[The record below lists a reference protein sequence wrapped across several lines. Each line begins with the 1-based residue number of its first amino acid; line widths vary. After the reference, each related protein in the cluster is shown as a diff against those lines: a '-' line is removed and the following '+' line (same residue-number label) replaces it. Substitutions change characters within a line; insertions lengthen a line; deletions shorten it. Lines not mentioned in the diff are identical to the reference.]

1 MTKKS
6 TLFKNEKLLKVFIKN
21 VLHNMNP
28 EIEYI
33 KDKLYLKNLYSY
45 PDAFSRTGFKYGDI
59 TLKEKVFF
67 YLLEFH
73 NNPNSSMIIDT
84 INKTL
89 NEQNKHNFKSILL
102 IFGISE
108 ETIRKEFN
116 KIENNEKIY
125 IISKTIEQ
133 WVDEY
138 PVAYLESQPLD
149 RLFNHQQID
158 KMCMKDFFN
167 NNKMTIKSLNMD
179 IKKGNLSIALGAG
192 ISYDFG
198 APSWKDLIKSF
209 EEDETFISTRVSD
222 NLKKMIGS
230 TELIHAQ
237 LYKNILN
244 DDKYFSRIYSKLYGK
259 YSSESILKDKTIY
272 YVASLINRY
281 STNNNLK
288 IISYNYD
295 NFLEQYLDKYFKGQ
309 PNFEVIYDETGIT
322 ETSIPIYHVHGFLPF
337 TNDSILKGN
346 HHKIDSKYK
355 DSIKLTEDNY
365 YYLYNNPYSWQIVTQ
380 LEIFRNS
387 TCLFIGC
394 SLTDPNIR
402 RLLKLAS
409 NSKKYHYAIM
419 ASKGLK
425 VFDLIVIGKHFQSM
439 GVKIIWISD
448 HENKNYEE
456 ILDIIYK

>member
-6 TLFKNEKLLKVFIKN
+6 ILFKNGKLFNEFLKN
-21 VLHNMNP
+21 VLLCMNP
-28 EIEYI
+28 EIEYT
-33 KDKLYLKNLYSY
+33 KDKLYLKNLDSY
-45 PDAFSRTGFKYGDI
+45 PVAFSRTGFKYGDI
-59 TLKEKVFF
+59 TLNEMVLF
-67 YLLEFH
+67 YSLEF
-73 NNPNSSMIIDT
+73 NNNSNSSMIIDK
-84 INKTL
+84 INKIL
-89 NEQNKHNFKSILL
+89 NEQNKHKFKAVLL

-108 ETIRKEFN
+108 EIIRKEFN
-116 KIENNEKIY
+116 KIESNEKIY
-125 IISKTIEQ
+125 IISKTKEQ

-138 PVAYLESQPLD
+138 PVAYLETQPLD
-149 RLFNHQQID
+149 RLFNHQQVD
-158 KMCMKDFFN
+158 KMSLEDFFN
-167 NNKMTIKSLNMD
+167 NNKMVINSLNMD

-198 APSWKDLIKSF
+198 APSWEELIKSF

-244 DDKYFSRIYSKLYGK
+244 DDKYFSRIYSKLYGN
-259 YSSESILKDKTIY
+259 YSPKSISKDKTIY
-272 YVASLINRY
+272 HVASLINRY
-281 STNNNLK
+281 STKNNLK

-295 NFLEQYLDKYFKGQ
+295 NFLEQYLDKYFNDK

-322 ETSIPIYHVHGFLPF
+322 KTSIPIYHVHGFLPF
-337 TNDSILKGN
+337 TNDSNLEEN
-346 HHKIDSKYK
+346 HNKINSKYR

-402 RLLKLAS
+402 RLLKLAN

-419 ASKGLK
+419 AIKDLK

-439 GVKIIWISD
+439 GVKIIWIPD
-448 HENKNYEE
+448 HQHKNYEK
-456 ILDIIYK
+456 ILDIIYN